1 MRRIPLALLLFL
13 PAFACGAA
21 NPAEGRWEGPVQI
34 PGKDLQLVV
43 DLAQDSA
50 GAWAGSIIV
59 PGLGIKGEPL
69 KNVVITDTDVAFDA
83 GGALGSTT
91 YGPAHFK
98 ARLASADGMAGDMS
112 QAGNVAKF
120 SLKRVAAAQVETPAR
135 STRVTGDIE
144 AQWTG
149 DFELGGYP
157 RHVTITFENHAG
169 AAATAKFVVVGKQTT
184 TLPVDLV
191 IEEGNF
197 VRIESRE
204 NRAAFEGRFVKESG
218 EIRGVFEMGPY
229 ELPLVLRRARV
240 S

>member
-1 MRRIPLALLLFL
+1 MRRITLALLLFL

-21 NPAEGRWEGPVQI
+21 KPLEGRWEGPVQI
-34 PGKDLQLVV
+34 PGRDLQLVV
-43 DLAQDSA
+43 DLAQDRA

-69 KNVVITDTDVAFDA
+69 KNVIVTDAAVAFDA
-83 GGALGSTT
+83 GSALGSAT
-91 YGPAHFK
+91 YGPARFK
-98 ARLASADGMAGDMS
+98 AHLSAADSMAGEMS
-112 QAGNVAKF
+112 QGGNVAKF
-120 SLKRVAAAQVETPAR
+120 SLKRTAPAQAETPAR
-135 STRVTGDIE
+135 STRVTRDIE
-144 AQWTG
+144 DRWTG

-157 RHVTITFENHAG
+157 RHVTITLENHAG
-169 AAATAKFVVVGKQTT
+169 AAATAELVVVGKQTT

-191 IEEGNF
+191 VEEGNF

-204 NRAAFEGRFVKESG
+204 NRVAFEGRFVKESG

-229 ELPLVLRRARV
+229 ELPLVLRRART